1 MRELP
6 ELATLQQLHQPKQWM
21 ETSWWRGEL
30 AVLPLEVVFR
40 LSQGRHRKEVV
51 VVLKCLLR
59 EESNHLRSQSFHPLS
74 PDKNDKK
81 SS

>member
-51 VVLKCLLR
+51 VVCFFAHAPFTLLF
-59 EESNHLRSQSFHPLS
+59 LLGSQEQAA
-74 PDKNDKK
+74 N
-81 SS
+81 